1 MNSVA
6 DRFPA
11 ALFSNS
17 PEGAS
22 AKVRRS
28 LRRLSVGA
36 PVVPADP
43 ALPRLSP
50 WLTFHLDVSNYY
62 VILTLTILGAV
73 EFFRFA
79 IASLPQER

>member
-1 MNSVA
+1 MNFVA
-6 DRFPA
+6 ARFPA
-11 ALFSNS
+11 ALFSIS

-22 AKVRRS
+22 AKARRS
-28 LRRLSVGA
+28 LSRLSVGA
-36 PVVPADP
+36 PVVPPDP
-43 ALPRLSP
+43 TLPRLSP

-73 EFFRFA
+73 EFFRFS

>member
-6 DRFPA
+6 DWFPA
-11 ALFSNS
+11 VLFSLS
-17 PEGAS
+17 PEGVSSTA
-22 AKVRRS
+22 RRS
-28 LRRLSVGA
+28 LCRLSMSE
-36 PVVPADP
+36 PIVPPDC

-62 VILTLTILGAV
+62 VILTLTILEVV
-73 EFFRFA
+73 EFFRFS